1 VTIDAR
7 EATYPG
13 IPNGWFAVAFSR
25 DLGEGEVKRI
35 RYFDEELVLFRTR
48 TGRAAVLS
56 AYCPHLGAHLAE
68 GGRVTGEGI
77 RCPFHAWEFGVDGQC
92 RRIPYCDRIPPAA
105 RTRGWDVC
113 ERNHMIFVWH
123 HAEQKPPDWDVPEVS
138 ELLDPEWTDP
148 RHFALEVGVHMQ
160 EMAENNCDP
169 VHFQYVHSAMKV
181 PESEMEYRDG
191 GRFFRI
197 TSTNEHETPMGTFSM
212 ELERDTYSLGIT
224 IVRMRGIPGAG
235 LMMFSSTSP
244 IDRTHTVSR
253 WLFATSRNMADIA
266 GEEFI
271 QNMSEGV
278 LQDVRIWENKIHRA
292 QPVFCEADKY
302 LAEFRRWTKQ
312 FYSPSAREE

>member
-1 VTIDAR
+1 MTTDAR

-48 TGRAAVLS
+48 SGKAAVLS

-92 RRIPYCDRIPPAA
+92 KKIPYCDRIPPAA
-105 RTRGWDVC
+105 RTRAWDIC

-123 HAEQKPPDWDVPEVS
+123 HAEQKPPDWDLPEVPE
-138 ELLDPEWTDP
+138 LIDPEWTEP
-148 RHFALEVGVHMQ
+148 RHFELEVGVHMQ

-181 PESEMEYRDG
+181 PESDMEYRDG

-197 TSTNEHETPMGTFSM
+197 TSTNEHETPMGTFQM
-212 ELERDTYSLGIT
+212 ELERDTYSLGVT
-224 IVRMRGIPGAG
+224 TVRMRGIPGAG
-235 LMMFSSTSP
+235 LMMFSSTTP
-244 IDRTHTVSR
+244 VDRTHTVSR
-253 WLFATSRNMADIA
+253 GLFATSRNMADIA

-271 QNMSEGV
+271 QNMSQGV

-292 QPVFCEADKY
+292 QPVFCEADTY
-302 LAEFRRWTKQ
+302 LAEFRRWAKQ
-312 FYSPSAREE
+312 FYSEPV

>member
-1 VTIDAR
+1 VTTDAR
-7 EATYPG
+7 AATYPG

-48 TGRAAVLS
+48 SGRAAVLS
-56 AYCPHLGAHLAE
+56 AYCPHLGAHLGE

-77 RCPFHAWEFGVDGQC
+77 RCPFHAWEFGVDGEC
-92 RRIPYCDRIPPAA
+92 KRIPYCDRIPPAA
-105 RTRGWDVC
+105 RTRSWDVR
-113 ERNHMIFVWH
+113 ERNRMIFVWH
-123 HAEQKPPDWDVPEVS
+123 HAEQKPPDWEIPEVPEF
-138 ELLDPEWTDP
+138 LDPEWTEP
-148 RHFALEVGVHMQ
+148 RHFELEVGVHMQ

-169 VHFQYVHSAMKV
+169 VHFLYVHSAVKV
-181 PESEMEYRDG
+181 PESEISYAED

-197 TSTNEHETPMGTFSM
+197 SSTNEHETPFGTFEM
-212 ELERDTYSLGIT
+212 ELVRDTWSLGVT
-224 IVRMRGIPGAG
+224 TVRMRGIPGAG

-244 IDRTHTVSR
+244 VDRSHTVSR
-253 WLFATSRNMADIA
+253 WLFATSRNMADVA

-271 QNMSEGV
+271 QNMSAGV

-292 QPVFCEADKY
+292 QPILCEADTY

-312 FYSPSAREE
+312 FYSEPV